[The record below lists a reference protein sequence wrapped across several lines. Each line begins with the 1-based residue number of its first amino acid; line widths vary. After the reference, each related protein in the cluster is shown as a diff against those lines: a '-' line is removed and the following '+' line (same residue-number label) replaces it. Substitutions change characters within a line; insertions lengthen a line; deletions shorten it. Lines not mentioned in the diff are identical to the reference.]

1 MELIS
6 SIRENLINFDKSSQY
21 NKIFIDY
28 GVKIK
33 ENVFDTKIKYLN
45 NTKNNLFDLIP
56 MINSLFYN
64 YLVDFELLNIQNIN
78 IEDRTLV
85 NIYNNR
91 TNSKN
96 RIYYHNSLKDYQIL
110 DIKDLFDYNILVKY
124 KKNTRISLNKF
135 NNGRIFHNLE
145 TFNSLRWILL
155 DDVYIN
161 IKFNNNYFGVSLEL
175 DLGKNQISNQKM
187 KNLTNILEKYN
198 ILLNYLNTVK
208 NFKK

>member
-1 MELIS
+1 
-6 SIRENLINFDKSSQY
+6 
-21 NKIFIDY
+21 
-28 GVKIK
+28 
-33 ENVFDTKIKYLN
+33 
-45 NTKNNLFDLIP
+45 
-56 MINSLFYN
+56 
-64 YLVDFELLNIQNIN
+64 
-78 IEDRTLV
+78 
-85 NIYNNR
+85 
-91 TNSKN
+91 KN